1 MRISLHGEKRWERV
15 RKRKESERSGEVDWW
30 ARGHQ
35 SPSKTGSGSGVERPS
50 RGPPGPAPRA
60 PRVCSRAGRPA
71 AASGQSGRAS
81 GEGRGLL
88 VRAPRVLLFA
98 HTRIQRAIRPS
109 GILFPFF
116 SPSLIL
122 CVCSSF
128 FLNRDLWQCW
138 GEETVAKG
146 NLRFSPFL
154 FLSLFLFLFPG
165 QGLNIPRSWEA
176 GWPCTT
182 VSRQIYR
189 DFFLFAITF

>member
-1 MRISLHGEKRWERV
+1 MGKGKKVKGRWER
-15 RKRKESERSGEVDWW
+15 W
-30 ARGHQ
+30 
-35 SPSKTGSGSGVERPS
+35 GSGCVRAGPTGPERRRVASGVERPS

-71 AASGQSGRAS
+71 AAGGQSGRAS
-81 GEGRGLL
+81 GRGRGLP

-116 SPSLIL
+116 PPSLIL

-128 FLNRDLWQCW
+128 FFFFNRDLWQCW

-146 NLRFSPFL
+146 NLRFPPFL

-165 QGLNIPRSWEA
+165 QGLNIPRS
-176 GWPCTT
+176 
-182 VSRQIYR
+182 
-189 DFFLFAITF
+189 